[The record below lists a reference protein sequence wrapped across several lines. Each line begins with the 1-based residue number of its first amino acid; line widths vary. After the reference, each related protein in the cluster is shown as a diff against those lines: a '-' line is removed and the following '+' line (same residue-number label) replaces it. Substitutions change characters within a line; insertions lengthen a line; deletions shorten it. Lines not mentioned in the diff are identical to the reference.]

1 MTKIAVAPYCT
12 GELSITGCIV
22 SSENSSFL
30 SSQNMSS
37 IVAVAFILSL
47 LSLALNFYNYQRTN
61 ETIRGFARIDLQA
74 AQREADINKQ
84 LAGVQD
90 VSKNLDALRARVD
103 ALEAAGAAQAAAA
116 APAK

>member
-1 MTKIAVAPYCT
+1 M
-12 GELSITGCIV
+12 
-22 SSENSSFL
+22 SENNGSL
-30 SSQNMSS
+30 SNQNMSS

-74 AQREADINKQ
+74 AQREADMNKQ

-90 VSKNLDALRARVD
+90 VNKSLEALSARV
-103 ALEAAGAAQAAAA
+103 AAVEAAKAATAEA